1 MPTRLSPA
9 QREALEL
16 LHRAERDPDGYS
28 GVMMTDP
35 PQSVQDGTAW
45 IYFRTALA
53 LERRG
58 RVELDYRF
66 GRVKLS

>member
-16 LHRAERDPDGYS
+16 LGRADRDPDGYS
-28 GVMMTDP
+28 GLMMTEP
-35 PQSVQDGTAW
+35 PQGIQDGTAW

-66 GRVKLS
+66 GRVKLP